1 VNGRRYRS
9 TTDTTNKQQ
18 AKDIEARERSRILE
32 GRHGIRRQPDV
43 TFKELGATYLRDH
56 AKLNMRSG
64 ARDEYAI
71 NALNRTF
78 GPLILHEITAHRIE
92 QSSAPE
98 TDQKLQKMLRNLG
111 DGGGIENGGV
121 ST

>member
-1 VNGRRYRS
+1 MVGGIAARRTLRTS
-9 TTDTTNKQQ
+9 NRRRTSKP
-18 AKDIEARERSRILE
+18 RERSRILE

-43 TFKELGATYLRDH
+43 TFKEFGATYLRDH

-64 ARDEYAI
+64 ARYEYAI
-71 NALNRTF
+71 NTLNRTF

-98 TDQKLQKMLRNLG
+98 ADQKLQKMLRNLV

>member
-1 VNGRRYRS
+1 MNGRRYRS

-43 TFKELGATYLRDH
+43 TFKEFGATYLRDH

-64 ARDEYAI
+64 ARYEYAI
-71 NALNRTF
+71 NTLNRTF

-98 TDQKLQKMLRNLG
+98 ADQKLQKMLRNLV